1 MSCTAS
7 PHRASLILALSA
19 VLAAAEQGPPR
30 QWEIHDPKRPLP
42 AVVDPGTP
50 GTPEVPG
57 RPPSDAIV
65 LFDGKDLS
73 RWRSEKGGPAGWKV
87 ENGYTEVVKGG
98 GGIVTEQVFGDCQVH
113 VEWATPAL
121 VAGDGQGRGN
131 SGVFLM
137 GRYEIQVL
145 DSFKNRTYADGQAAA
160 VYGQTPPFV
169 NASRPPGQWQTYDI
183 VFEGPRFAA
192 TGALRRPARVTVFH
206 NGVVVQHATE
216 LSGPTAHKARPPYAP
231 HPERLPLMLQEHG
244 APVRYRN
251 LWLRELPEE
260 RP

>member
-1 MSCTAS
+1 MSLTAS
-7 PHRASLILALSA
+7 SHRIAIILTLSA
-19 VLAAAEQGPPR
+19 ASAAAEQGSPR
-30 QWEIHDPKRPLP
+30 AWEIHDPNRPLP
-42 AVVDPGTP
+42 PVVDPGTP
-50 GTPEVPG
+50 GTPDLPG
-57 RPPSDAIV
+57 RPPSDAII

-73 RWRSEKGGPAGWKV
+73 QWRSEKGGPAGWKV
-87 ENGYTEVVKGG
+87 ENGYTEVVKGV
-98 GGIVTEQVFGDCQVH
+98 GGILTEQSFGDCQVH
-113 VEWATPAL
+113 VEWATPGL

-145 DSFKNRTYADGQAAA
+145 DSYQNRTYADGQAAA
-160 VYGQTPPFV
+160 VYGQTPPLV

-192 TGALRRPARVTVFH
+192 NGALRRPARVTVLH

-216 LSGPTAHKARPPYAP
+216 LSGPTAHKARPPYVP

-244 APVRYRN
+244 APVRFRN

-260 RP
+260 RR